1 MRRIWPKVFD
11 ILDDFLAYALT
22 IIGILASNYLPMLK
36 TTGKISVEIDIWR
49 VGIAA
54 IVALLIVVKQ
64 EALDTND
71 REASKAG
78 RKKNFGLRMAN
89 ALSQGIAWNQLIQLA
104 S

>member
-1 MRRIWPKVFD
+1 MKRIWPRVFD
-11 ILDDFLAYALT
+11 VLDDFLAYALT
-22 IIGILASNYLPMLK
+22 IVGILASNYLPLLK
-36 TTGKISVEIDIWR
+36 TTGRIDVSLDMWR

-54 IVALLIVVKQ
+54 IVALLIVTKQ
-64 EALDTND
+64 EALDPAD
-71 REASKAG
+71 REGAKAG